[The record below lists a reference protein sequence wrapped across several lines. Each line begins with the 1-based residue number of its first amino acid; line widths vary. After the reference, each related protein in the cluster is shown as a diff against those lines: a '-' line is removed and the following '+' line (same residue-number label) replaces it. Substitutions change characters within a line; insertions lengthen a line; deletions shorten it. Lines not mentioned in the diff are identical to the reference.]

1 MTLTQVS
8 SVILTCQSND
18 AHAGH
23 TQINYMTLTGQFGD
37 SHTGKSNDA
46 NTGQF
51 GGLHTGQSNDANT
64 GQFGGLHTGQS
75 NDANTGQSDMMLIQ
89 VNLMTRR
96 GYDPLRI
103 TNITYMTAGCTI
115 SCDVKHQTVISPS
128 DDWSCS
134 VGFRLALFYLI
145 LYSDANRASL
155 KLIFTRSVARR

>member
-37 SHTGKSNDA
+37 SHTGK
-46 NTGQF
+46 
-51 GGLHTGQSNDANT
+51 SNDANT

-128 DDWSCS
+128 DD
-134 VGFRLALFYLI
+134 
-145 LYSDANRASL
+145 
-155 KLIFTRSVARR
+155 